1 MNIHYNHDSNGGNDH
16 NNPLDNEIT
25 ANHLYCVNKSKNL
38 NKSQFGYNQAWKLY
52 SLDVYLQKILSEIR
66 PISISCW

>member
-38 NKSQFGYNQAWKLY
+38 NKSQFGYNQA
-52 SLDVYLQKILSEIR
+52 
-66 PISISCW
+66 